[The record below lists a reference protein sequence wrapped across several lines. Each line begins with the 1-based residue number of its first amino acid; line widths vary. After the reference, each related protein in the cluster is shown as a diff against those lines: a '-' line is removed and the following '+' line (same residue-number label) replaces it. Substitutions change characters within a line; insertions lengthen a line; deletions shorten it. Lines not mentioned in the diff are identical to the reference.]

1 MVHLGKLEHPMIDQ
15 MRVYE
20 ELREELE
27 DSHFGKWVVIDDG
40 RLVGVYETF
49 QDARAD
55 AKENGL
61 HPLNYLVRR
70 VGVEP
75 PIIVSYGRWVN

>member
-20 ELREELE
+20 EMREELE
-27 DSHFGKWVVIDDG
+27 KNCFGKWVVIDDG
-40 RLVGVYETF
+40 RLVGNYETF
-49 QDARAD
+49 HEAD
-55 AKENGL
+55 ADAQACGL
-61 HPLNYLVRR
+61 NPFHYLVQQ

-75 PIIVSYGRWVN
+75 AIIISYGE